1 MRKILLVVLG
11 VLAGL
16 ILLLLVLATAPFSWY
31 CLGSGLLWLLLRS
44 QKAPMPQA
52 AAAYFFW
59 IMVAFGFLAV
69 EYAVVD
75 FLMGRLSDAAL
86 YRFEN
91 RIDGIHRATEAV
103 KPWQLLVAT
112 VAAVLLS
119 YVLPR
124 LPLFA
129 WMGKAR
135 RVLSIA
141 SLVVGVVSAYSF
153 FAPRPVGK
161 VVSEQR
167 ADLRKKDDE
176 ARRQSAIAHRVVQ
189 EVAAMDPATRAACG
203 AFLEEIAQ
211 KGKAEEKELLE
222 GLADDRDAGEGL
234 ADDRDVT
241 GEPVE
246 RPEVALGDLESQ
258 TRSDEAGRNKALE
271 QARALFSDALHA
283 VVPDAEGVVG
293 GLLDALVEK
302 AGEGFVDRLFAL
314 WHKQQPQE
322 AVRTADELIAV
333 HEREKIEVKRTEE
346 EEQKRLHEEERVPE
360 R

>member
-16 ILLLLVLATAPFSWY
+16 ILLVLVLATAPFSWY

-91 RIDGIHRATEAV
+91 RIDRIHRATEAV

-153 FAPRPVGK
+153 FAPGPIGK
-161 VVSEQR
+161 VVLEQR

-176 ARRQSAIAHRVVQ
+176 ARRQSAIAHRVEQ

-203 AFLEEIAQ
+203 AFLEEIAK
-211 KGKAEEKELLE
+211 KGKAGEKELLE
-222 GLADDRDAGEGL
+222 GLADDRDVA
-234 ADDRDVT
+234 

-271 QARALFSDALHA
+271 QARALFSDALHTVA
-283 VVPDAEGVVG
+283 PDAEGVVG
-293 GLLDALVEK
+293 GVLDALVEK